1 GKVISAS
8 STMIVD
14 GKKVALVGDMVS
26 CPVSGHGTNPIVE
39 GSPEWISDGR
49 AVVIDG
55 CKCLCGCKVI
65 SSAPECAIG

>member
-1 GKVISAS
+1 
-8 STMIVD
+8 
-14 GKKVALVGDMVS
+14 MVS